1 MENILEI
8 KNLSMQSDVDI
19 LKNVSI
25 KIKKAQTLALVGQS
39 GSGKS
44 MLAHAILNLLPRGA
58 NFKLQGEISFQD
70 KDILSLKKSELEKLR
85 GKEISMIFQE
95 PMTALNPLHKIKAQ
109 IEEITYT
116 HNLISKSELSK
127 RAISLLEKV
136 ELQKNNHKQFL
147 TFLRMDLTN
156 FL

>member
-70 KDILSLKKSELEKLR
+70 KDILSLKKV
-85 GKEISMIFQE
+85 
-95 PMTALNPLHKIKAQ
+95 
-109 IEEITYT
+109 
-116 HNLISKSELSK
+116 
-127 RAISLLEKV
+127 SL
-136 ELQKNNHKQFL
+136 KN
-147 TFLRMDLTN
+147 
-156 FL
+156 